1 MQMVKKVTGSL
12 LAVFS
17 LCLVLVNAAFAD
29 QAAEALRK
37 HLDSMNSLE
46 GNFTQVMTD
55 ANADVHES
63 ASGNF
68 MLQRPGKFYWETLD
82 PMPQVLVSNGKTI
95 WLYDPDLETVNVRQ
109 FTEDLRQTPA
119 LLLSEDIATLRE
131 NFSITHK
138 TLASDTQQ
146 FVLTPKVSE
155 GLFAS
160 LSLVFKQSDLV
171 EFSIEDSLG
180 QVTRCELTNLK
191 RNQPLAEEKFYF
203 QIPTGVEVIS
213 N

>member
-1 MQMVKKVTGSL
+1 CVIYLAFLEVCLDKLFIPLTSVKRCFMQMVNKVTGSL

-82 PMPQVLVSNGKTI
+82 P
-95 WLYDPDLETVNVRQ
+95 
-109 FTEDLRQTPA
+109 
-119 LLLSEDIATLRE
+119 
-131 NFSITHK
+131 
-138 TLASDTQQ
+138 
-146 FVLTPKVSE
+146 
-155 GLFAS
+155 
-160 LSLVFKQSDLV
+160 
-171 EFSIEDSLG
+171 
-180 QVTRCELTNLK
+180 
-191 RNQPLAEEKFYF
+191 
-203 QIPTGVEVIS
+203 
-213 N
+213 